1 MKPTS
6 LLISILVFFISG
18 VMCLF
23 STADVS
29 AQVPQTKR
37 SEIDGWLKGIRSKK
51 KNNDLQKRSQ
61 NKRNGTKIRL
71 RGLMMD
77 TIKFDDGIAWTQSIY
92 FVWGKIGFGKSIFG
106 YKKDLNSYD
115 YFRIKNLT
123 INEIS
128 LTFGNSHTFTI
139 GGGLVSNGESKIHL
153 YKTDEYLT
161 SQKNKGYSYF
171 GIYGLSS
178 NYFEYLLGYR
188 FQKVESFDFS
198 SDKNFSKI
206 NNSYEVDGNQ
216 LMLGIGIT
224 F

>member
-1 MKPTS
+1 
-6 LLISILVFFISG
+6 
-18 VMCLF
+18 MCLF

-123 INEIS
+123 IN
-128 LTFGNSHTFTI
+128 
-139 GGGLVSNGESKIHL
+139 
-153 YKTDEYLT
+153 
-161 SQKNKGYSYF
+161 
-171 GIYGLSS
+171 
-178 NYFEYLLGYR
+178 
-188 FQKVESFDFS
+188 
-198 SDKNFSKI
+198 
-206 NNSYEVDGNQ
+206 
-216 LMLGIGIT
+216 
-224 F
+224 